1 MFFVDSPRSDRK
13 HPTGWGKSAASVQ
26 LTESDQD
33 QWRSWQLE
41 LELPLHCTED
51 TVECRTMA
59 SGRRS
64 VLRTCDTDAPTRTL
78 EIRAAGLGVLKA
90 AS

>member
-1 MFFVDSPRSDRK
+1 MKRDETPDRIGNPQK
-13 HPTGWGKSAASVQ
+13 MCGQCVQ
-26 LTESDQD
+26 LTESDRD

-64 VLRTCDTDAPTRTL
+64 VLRTCDTHAPTRTL